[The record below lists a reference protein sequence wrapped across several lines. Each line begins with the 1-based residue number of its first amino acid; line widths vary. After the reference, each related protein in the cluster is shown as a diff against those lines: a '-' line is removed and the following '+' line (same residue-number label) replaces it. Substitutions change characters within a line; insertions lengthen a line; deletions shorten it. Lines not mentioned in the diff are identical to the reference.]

1 MDKKGIVV
9 FSLLWLLSG
18 CIRKPND
25 VDMYQRAIGV
35 CAVSCQIAVY
45 ITDDYVQLYEL
56 KTSESAV
63 YILFLVQ
70 ILRFQMLRNIHL
82 E

>member
-25 VDMYQRAIGV
+25 VDMYQRAIGL
-35 CAVSCQIAVY
+35 S
-45 ITDDYVQLYEL
+45 L
-56 KTSESAV
+56 
-63 YILFLVQ
+63 
-70 ILRFQMLRNIHL
+70 IHI
-82 E
+82 

>member
-25 VDMYQRAIGV
+25 VDMYQRAIGYAQSLV
-35 CAVSCQIAVY
+35 DSGY

-56 KTSESAV
+56 KQVSSAV